1 MSEVTPDIAAE
12 VVAACQE
19 GAEEAAGALNRSLD
33 GEFTLQ
39 VGETTTYSAGTP
51 DGFDGPGLA
60 ILLKFGEVGVTAI
73 LPEASGMLPD
83 WYSNPDPTGESKLS
97 TLAQELSMLLVP
109 ETLIADVFEATRVPD
124 IREALSAAGLAED
137 AALVPLQLGKGDA
150 TSQMSLIWPLA
161 TPDALLPA
169 SAADDEVAAPPPP
182 SEPKSTAAATAS
194 AKASKNAP
202 QDFSGLPTYSRSL
215 LNIKV
220 SVHVVLA
227 TKKESI
233 SDVVEMAPGT
243 IIKFDKSCDELLRL
257 YVGDQEVAEGEAIKI
272 GDMFGFRVNAMRMP
286 KEHFMKV
293 PPKNAG

>member
-39 VGETTTYSAGTP
+39 VGESTTYIAGTP

-60 ILLKFGEVGVTAI
+60 VLLKFGDVGVTAI

-83 WYSNPDPTGESKLS
+83 WYSAPDPTGESKLS

-109 ETLIADVFEATRVPD
+109 ETLMADVFEAAHVPN
-124 IREALSAAGLAED
+124 IREALAAAGLAED
-137 AALVPLQLGKGDA
+137 AALVPLQLGKGDS
-150 TSQMSLIWPLA
+150 TTQLSLIWPLA

-169 SAADDEVAAPPPP
+169 PVTEDEATAPPQP
-182 SEPKSTAAATAS
+182 SEAKSTTATTSAS
-194 AKASKNAP
+194 NASKNVP
-202 QDFSGLPTYSRSL
+202 QDFSSLPTYSRSL

-220 SVHVVLA
+220 PVHVVLA
-227 TKKESI
+227 SKKESI
-233 SDVVEMAPGT
+233 NDVVEMAPGT

-257 YVGDQEVAEGEAIKI
+257 YVGEQEVAEGEAIKI

-293 PPKNAG
+293 PPNNAG